1 MGFRWEEWLYSD
13 GYRVGL
19 ASLERKVVVV
29 LLVVVDFFHGGRNN
43 LDGLHVFS

>member
-19 ASLERKVVVV
+19 ASLERKVVVEE
-29 LLVVVDFFHGGRNN
+29 VVVDFLHGGRNN
-43 LDGLHVFS
+43 FDGLHVFS